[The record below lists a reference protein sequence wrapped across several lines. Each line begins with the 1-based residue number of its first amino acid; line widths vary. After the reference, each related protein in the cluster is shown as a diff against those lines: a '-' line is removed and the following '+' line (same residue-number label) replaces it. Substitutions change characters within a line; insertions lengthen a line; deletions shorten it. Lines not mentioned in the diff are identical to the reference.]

1 MIVVYDRFRFAGMPP
16 GFLQQPPF
24 ASLILNVFSYR
35 LIPPIRRSWFRVGR
49 AFSWPVPFL

>member
-1 MIVVYDRFRFAGMPP
+1 MIVVFDIFAGMPP
-16 GFLQQPPF
+16 VFLQEPPF
-24 ASLILNVFSYR
+24 ASIILNVFSYR